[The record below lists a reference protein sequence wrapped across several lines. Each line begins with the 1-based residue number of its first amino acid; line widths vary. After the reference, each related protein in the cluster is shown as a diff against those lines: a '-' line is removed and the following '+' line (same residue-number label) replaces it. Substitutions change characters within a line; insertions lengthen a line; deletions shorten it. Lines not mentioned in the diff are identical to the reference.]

1 MSADQPAPFIPSRPD
16 EAPVPPTPWRVFGT
30 PAYFR
35 LWLAQVVSSMGDW
48 IGLIAILAIASR
60 VSDNSGAAVS
70 LVMVARVVP
79 GFFLGTVGGVV
90 IDRFD
95 RRKVMVIC
103 DVLRASLL
111 LLLPFVDT
119 LTGLVLISFGLEVL
133 TLLWGPAKEA
143 SVPHLVDKSQL
154 ASANSLSLVASYAT
168 FPLASIVFSLLAAL
182 AVWLGTFDALSTLQ
196 VDQEALALIVDAC
209 TFLASAVIVFRLP
222 IPRARARESHER
234 IDWTQTLRDIKE
246 GLSFI
251 AHQPRVRGVIVGLG
265 VGLIGAGAM
274 IPLGAAFAQQG
285 LGGDSAT
292 FGVLMTALG
301 MGAAGGVVLL
311 LIFQNRLPRETVF
324 EFGVMGTGVFLV
336 LAALCSS
343 LLPAVLAIGLV
354 GACAGASY
362 VTGFTV
368 LQETVHDELR
378 GRTFATLYTV
388 IRLCLLISLVVSPLW
403 ADFWDWV
410 VDQFTSGRIVYLG
423 GASYTFPG
431 VRIALWGGGL
441 ITIAAGLWA
450 RYSWRHAQLI
460 DPIDPA
466 FDPNSAH
473 ATGSES
479 GPAPQTSPESGAG
492 GAIADDAAGPS

>member
-234 IDWTQTLRDIKE
+234 ID
-246 GLSFI
+246 
-251 AHQPRVRGVIVGLG
+251 
-265 VGLIGAGAM
+265 
-274 IPLGAAFAQQG
+274 
-285 LGGDSAT
+285 
-292 FGVLMTALG
+292 
-301 MGAAGGVVLL
+301 
-311 LIFQNRLPRETVF
+311 
-324 EFGVMGTGVFLV
+324 
-336 LAALCSS
+336 
-343 LLPAVLAIGLV
+343 
-354 GACAGASY
+354 
-362 VTGFTV
+362 
-368 LQETVHDELR
+368 
-378 GRTFATLYTV
+378 
-388 IRLCLLISLVVSPLW
+388 
-403 ADFWDWV
+403 
-410 VDQFTSGRIVYLG
+410 
-423 GASYTFPG
+423 
-431 VRIALWGGGL
+431 
-441 ITIAAGLWA
+441 
-450 RYSWRHAQLI
+450 
-460 DPIDPA
+460 
-466 FDPNSAH
+466 
-473 ATGSES
+473 
-479 GPAPQTSPESGAG
+479 
-492 GAIADDAAGPS
+492 